1 MSEEIKM
8 CHVFELPVQNDG
20 NILQDKCGDHETI
33 HVAKFTDLSSVVY
46 ATHAINNHDRLTEEN
61 KRLREAL
68 SHAYDLLL
76 ISGWDDY
83 YADKIRLITGLLDG
97 GEE

>member
-1 MSEEIKM
+1 MSDEIKM
-8 CHVFELPVQNDG
+8 SHMFAIPVRQ
-20 NILQDKCGDHETI
+20 HY
-33 HVAKFTDLSSVVY
+33 SVVVDRNENQCSYSTQVEY
-46 ATHAINNHDRLTEEN
+46 AAHAINNHDRLVEES
-61 KRLREAL
+61 KQLREAL